1 MHEVPLSGEQTR
13 QLPEGSSVFA
23 LLLPSKWGKTVLFL
37 SWETQSSPGEF
48 I

>member
-1 MHEVPLSGEQTR
+1 MHEAPIRGEQAR
-13 QLPEGSSVFA
+13 QLPEDRSVFA
-23 LLLPSKWGKTVLFL
+23 LLLPSQWGKTVLLL